1 VRQRYLR
8 AAINETLRAEG
19 IQPHKVEVS
28 IALVDDATMQQL
40 NMRYRKK
47 AQPTDVLSFAQD
59 QQLVAPGAPRLLGDV
74 VISLDTAAR
83 QAVVA
88 GHNLEVEVCQLAI
101 HGILHLIGYDDVIP
115 EGYAEMVRK
124 SADIWQRVEALAA
137 GATDSPTAR

>member
-1 VRQRYLR
+1 
-8 AAINETLRAEG
+8 
-19 IQPHKVEVS
+19 
-28 IALVDDATMQQL
+28 MQQL